1 MWAQTKSRL
10 MDASWQYKHLVQKY
24 NIRTCNSVAQEEAL
38 KEPLNHVGRR
48 ARPVWLHL
56 ITIFFSKKM
65 FFSAVKIGIAGGIMF
80 QYHARLGLYLL
91 LLAACLDFM

>member
-1 MWAQTKSRL
+1 
-10 MDASWQYKHLVQKY
+10 MDTTWQYKSYNLRTY
-24 NIRTCNSVAQEEAL
+24 NISYHEEAQ
-38 KEPLNHVGRR
+38 KEPVNHVGRR
-48 ARPVWLHL
+48 IRPVWLHL